1 LRKGFGTVKTKALLV
16 TGWASSA
23 KSLYILPSFLIP
35 HLYSEDNKGL
45 GLSNVGEAA

>member
-35 HLYSEDNKGL
+35 HLYSEDKGL